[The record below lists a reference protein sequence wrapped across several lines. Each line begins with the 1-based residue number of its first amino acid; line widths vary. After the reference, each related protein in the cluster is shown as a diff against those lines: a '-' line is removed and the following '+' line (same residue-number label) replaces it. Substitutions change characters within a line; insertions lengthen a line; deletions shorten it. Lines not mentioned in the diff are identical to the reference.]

1 MIRTQVQLTEEQA
14 RQLKQVAAERGVS
27 LAELIRRA
35 IDRALEEDRMASRR
49 ERAVAAVLRGGFR
62 SGKSDISEKHDEYLA
77 DAYAE

>member
-1 MIRTQVQLTEEQA
+1 
-14 RQLKQVAAERGVS
+14 
-27 LAELIRRA
+27 
-35 IDRALEEDRMASRR
+35 MASRR